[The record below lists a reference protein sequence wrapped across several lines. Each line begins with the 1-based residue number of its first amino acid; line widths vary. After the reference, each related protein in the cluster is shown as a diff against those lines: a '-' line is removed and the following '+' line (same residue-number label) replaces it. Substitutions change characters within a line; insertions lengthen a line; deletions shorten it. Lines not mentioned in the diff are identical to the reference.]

1 MGSNIPFSASA
12 QRTLD
17 ISPPTPYPYLKYAQS
32 AIQFDPLL
40 IQGCELWLDAADQT
54 TLSLTG
60 STVTAWRDKST
71 KSYTITVNSTPT
83 YLTTGFNGE
92 LPSVSFTT
100 GVYLQ
105 TTLASPVANSDFAMF
120 AVWNQTT
127 DGGVNSVLSI
137 GAPGTETAL
146 GIHAIGSTSYYN
158 LYHFAVGDASTSQI
172 YTYGVPVVHSGTL
185 LSGVLTAYINGTAS
199 GNTVNDSANTGTS
212 FYISQPSGFPIIGQ
226 VAEVLLY
233 TGTLTSTQRQQIEGY
248 LASKWKLRSYLSP
261 TQLYNAKSYLS
272 VVNARVMPTISI
284 RRAAQRNR
292 FLPPQYSNC
301 VLWLDAA
308 DRNSLTLSGTNVTQ
322 WNDKS
327 GVENH
332 VVNAN
337 ITGTL
342 TYSTEARTI
351 STDGTSYFY
360 APVSTQ
366 RATNTNFQLFMVYT
380 WLNSGSSAN
389 QALWGGDQGGWN
401 RLQLLNF
408 PGLTGDSYILSW
420 GNQNSGTAPNGVS
433 YTGLNTAS
441 QIIYQASY
449 NGFTTNGSALYI
461 NGVNQGAFTD
471 SASQGSPNPIL
482 TNTWFSAIG
491 PETGGQYPSQIAF
504 NEIIIYTT
512 TLSHQQRQQIE
523 GYLAWKWGLKN
534 SIGQG
539 HPFFLSPPVPVPFQ

>member
-1 MGSNIPFSASA
+1 MGSNIPFSASG
-12 QRTLD
+12 QRTLA
-17 ISPPTPYPYLKYAQS
+17 ITAPTSYSYLKYAQS
-32 AIQFDPLL
+32 AIQFDPRL
-40 IQGCELWLDAADQT
+40 IKGCELWLDAADQT
-54 TLSLTG
+54 TLSLNTN
-60 STVTAWRDKST
+60 TVTSWRDKSNNA
-71 KSYTITVNSTPT
+71 YTITVNSTPT
-83 YLTTGFNGE
+83 YSNTGFNGG
-92 LPSVSFTT
+92 LPCVNFTS

-105 TTLASPVANSDFAMF
+105 ATLASQVANSDFAMF

-146 GIHAIGSTSYYN
+146 GIHAIGSASYYN
-158 LYHFAVGDASTSQI
+158 FYHFAVTDASTSQI
-172 YTYGVPVVHSGTL
+172 YTYGVPVVHSGTR
-185 LSGVLTAYINGTAS
+185 LSSVLTGYINGTATA
-199 GNTVNDSANTGTS
+199 NTGTDTANTGTS
-212 FYISQPSGFPIIGQ
+212 FYVSQPSGNFPITGQ

-248 LASKWKLRSYLSP
+248 LASKWKLRSYLSA
-261 TQLYNAKSYLS
+261 TQLYNATSYLS
-272 VVNARVMPTISI
+272 VANARVMPTIPL

-308 DRNSLTLSGTNVTQ
+308 DTSSITRSGTSVTQ

-327 GVENH
+327 GVGNH
-332 VVNAN
+332 VVSGN

-342 TYSTEARTI
+342 TYTTRTVST
-351 STDGTSYFY
+351 SGSSYFF

-380 WLNSGSSAN
+380 WLNSSTNTN

-420 GNQNSGTAPNGVS
+420 GNQNSGTAPNGLS

-441 QIIYQASY
+441 QIIYHASY
-449 NGFTTNGSALYI
+449 NGFTTDGSALYI
-461 NGVNQGAFTD
+461 NGNNQGNFTD
-471 SASQGSPNPIL
+471 SASAGSPNPIL

-512 TLSHQQRQQIE
+512 TLTTNQRQQIE

-534 SIGQG
+534 SIGRG
-539 HPFFLSPPVPVPFQ
+539 HPFFLSPPVPVPYQ